1 MPTTATTV
9 TSNVTADKP
18 GAASQSS
25 PDPFGATSTSEM
37 QKRISTNLRSTG
49 TLANVGTRLAKSLRA
64 VAPEST
70 ETYITY
76 GLTEMLFKS
85 CADQAPYTIA
95 DELRTGIY
103 TGKGPPKNARE
114 EDVGVPDGPAGANS
128 WWFKTL
134 ELEPTFS
141 VWSQVCFLHMY
152 ILIVKL
158 RTLPYQKSFMDHQRY
173 LLEHFSNAAEDKM
186 ALLHGMSARGIRN
199 KYLKELFIQW
209 RGITYAYD
217 EGMVGGD
224 AVLAAAV
231 WRNLWKADENVD
243 WEKVAM
249 VVAFM
254 RRSIAGMADESVNNI
269 AGALNQGSKYWQ
281 LAQEDL
287 DKAVRRE
294 SKEMRASS
302 S

>member
-1 MPTTATTV
+1 
-9 TSNVTADKP
+9 
-18 GAASQSS
+18 
-25 PDPFGATSTSEM
+25 M
-37 QKRISTNLRSTG
+37 QKSINANLKSTG
-49 TLANVGTRLAKSLRA
+49 VVGRAGSRLARSLRN
-64 VAPEST
+64 VAPATT

-85 CADQAPYTIA
+85 CEAQAPYTIA
-95 DELRTGIY
+95 EELRTGIY
-103 TGKGPPKNARE
+103 TGKGPPKNARA
-114 EDVGVPDGPAGANS
+114 EDVGVPDGAAGADS

-141 VWSQVCFLHMY
+141 VWSQVSFLHMY

-158 RTLPYQKSFMDHQRY
+158 RTLPDQKSFMDHQRY

-209 RGITYAYD
+209 RGIQFAYD
-217 EGMVGGD
+217 QGLVEGD
-224 AVLAAAV
+224 AVLAAAI

-254 RRSIAGMADESVNNI
+254 RKAIAGMADEDVNTI
-269 AGALNQGSKYWQ
+269 ATALNQGSKYWKV
-281 LAQEDL
+281 AQEDI
-287 DKAVRRE
+287 AESVQRQSRGIRE
-294 SKEMRASS
+294 PLS
-302 S
+302 